1 MIDKENY
8 LSDPCR
14 ASSIPYYKEKD
25 MEVPKHILI
34 INDKEYVP
42 HSKHEYTEELYFRLI
57 HNLSGVTAPL
67 LPEGFSLVQLN
78 DEELSQHINSCYENI
93 SISLQEI
100 KNIRQSEVYDKELII
115 AVKDDASGE
124 IAASGIAVFDR
135 EINEGVLEWI
145 QVSENY
151 RRRGIGE
158 FIVRYL
164 LCKLKSKADFV
175 TVSGKVY
182 NKNNPEKLYR
192 KCGFIGDNVWHVL
205 WRK

>member
-1 MIDKENY
+1 MIDKEKY

-14 ASSIPYYKEKD
+14 ASSLPYYKEKE
-25 MEVPKHILI
+25 MAVPGHILI
-34 INDKEYVP
+34 INDKEYKT
-42 HSKHEYTEELYFRLI
+42 HSKHEYVEELYFRLI
-57 HNLSGVTAPL
+57 HNLADVAVPL
-67 LPEGFSLVQLN
+67 LPEGFSLVCLT
-78 DEELSQHINSCYENI
+78 DSELCEHINSCYENI
-93 SISLQEI
+93 SISPNDI
-100 KNIRQSEVYDKELII
+100 KKIKDSSVYNAELII
-115 AVKDDASGE
+115 ALRNDVTGE

-151 RRRGIGE
+151 SRRGIGE

-164 LCKLKSKADFV
+164 LYKLKDKADFV